1 MIWSLLNNMKRQI
14 KNIRAEKVEKTN
26 QRKHN
31 NASQLI
37 VLKEKTV
44 SQAKTLNEKELRK
57 VLNYI
62 AVRKHAAR
70 NRAMLLTT
78 HWCGMRVGEVAALR
92 IGDVMAADGT
102 FKDEV
107 RLQPEQTKG
116 KRARTV
122 FLPEKLRRELIA
134 YLATID
140 RSDLTKPLFYSQKR
154 ASGWNS
160 NTLCQHFHW
169 LYRNAGIEGASSH
182 SGRRSFI
189 TGLASKGVGVR
200 VLMSLAGHRSI
211 QTTQAYIDI
220 NDDMKRK
227 AVELI

>member
-1 MIWSLLNNMKRQI
+1 MLCSLFNRMKLQM
-14 KNIRAEKVEKTN
+14 KNIYEEGLEKQKQRSHTNTNKLFDLQEK
-26 QRKHN
+26 K
-31 NASQLI
+31 
-37 VLKEKTV
+37 V
-44 SQAKTLNEKELRK
+44 SQAKTLNEKELKK

-78 HWCGMRVGEVAALR
+78 HYCGMRVGEVSALR
-92 IGDVMAADGT
+92 IGNVLAADGT
-102 FKDEV
+102 ILNEV
-107 RLQPEQTKG
+107 RLQPDQTKG
-116 KRARTV
+116 KHARTV
-122 FLPEKLRRELIA
+122 FLPEKLRRELIV